1 MISQG
6 GKKILERFVST
17 AKNLLMEN
25 VTQMLQQHYGIWADG
40 HSIPVEQL
48 PNQDTD
54 NVHTARMLH
63 ERLKHLLAALPEE
76 KAEKEKLAVS
86 QLISEQAFTQL
97 NRFCA
102 LRMCEERDLILES
115 IRGGYDSVGF
125 QSYDAIASQV
135 AAPKYERYKWYLHS
149 IFDEL
154 SVELPAVFDRF
165 SPYGLVFPDA
175 STLLKLL
182 QLINDSQLS
191 EWYDEQDGTTVNF
204 WTEDETLGWMFQDY
218 NSLEERRQMREESNK
233 PRNSREM
240 AVRNQFFTPEYIVR
254 FLSDNSLGRIWYE
267 MTGGKS
273 RIGEELCQYMV
284 RRPDETLAERKLKE
298 PTEILSLDP
307 TCGSMHFGIYLY
319 EVYEY
324 IYMDA
329 WDNQPSLLHSF
340 REVHTRESFQ
350 REVPKLIL
358 ENNIFGCEIDP
369 RALQLAALSLW
380 LRAQK
385 SYSQMNIPAN
395 ERPLIKRSNLVLAE
409 AMPGNKRLL
418 NGLME
423 ELDKPL
429 QNLIRKIWDK
439 MKFVGEAGLL
449 FKMEKEIESD
459 IEILRKNWSKVNKQS
474 SVDMFKSDDERQ
486 KDEAEQRSIARLARK
501 EEKEQFF
508 NQVTE
513 KLQEALQQLSA
524 KLSEEEGYENALFTE
539 DATRGFAFIE
549 LCQKRFDCI
558 VMNPPFGEG
567 SENTSDYLDKNYP
580 AWCRNLVCA
589 FFDRMQEML
598 DEQGR
603 LGAIFDR
610 TVMIKSSYESFRKR
624 NLCGFITNCADT
636 GWGVLDASVETSTLV
651 LNKYSSD
658 VEGIFMDVLDVN
670 PEEKAIQL
678 HALIT
683 ALREDEEV
691 KWNHIRKSVD
701 FGNLPNTIIGYYF
714 AESIINL
721 FKFKNIESRNI
732 IVRQGHAFVSTVHYR
747 LFYELLNSNEY
758 YHMYNGGSFS
768 QFYSTYREVA
778 FWGDSGKTVKA
789 NSSVV
794 LRNPDYQLLAG
805 IGYGKRGE
813 IVDAHILHNKSF
825 FTVEG
830 LALTQISETNRYSV
844 LSLINSILG
853 QYSINLY
860 CAQHKHAGYMN
871 LLPMPDY
878 ASRQSDINRIVNAI
892 ITIKRKWFSLDET
905 NLEYHGLLAQI
916 DISQS
921 IDKALGK
928 MQEQLNEDYI
938 RYQELVRENHD
949 LWMDLAGIEPDSDF
963 RKTLNDYKQR
973 RPYEEL
979 LSIDGASNT
988 NVIDKKVMA
997 QEIVM
1002 ELVGMA
1008 FGRWDADYATGKKTI
1023 PEFGNVFDALPFMPV
1038 VSLQNESSPNAS
1050 GSGFPAWEQNIP
1062 KEGTNNSQGGN
1073 TNGAY
1078 FSIPEDGILS
1088 MDADSPLSL
1097 TTHVRDVM
1105 RYIWDERADD
1115 IEYEL
1120 CQLIGCKN
1128 LQNYL
1133 ESPTGF
1139 FDYHFKRYTKS
1150 RRKAPIYWPLSSE
1163 DGSLT
1168 YWVYY
1173 PKLNQNTLHSLIL
1186 KLRDE
1191 NERLHSQIAAT
1202 TDKTQQTLLR
1212 GRQQQVEGMMDE
1224 LNNIINAGYKPN
1236 HDDGVPV
1243 TSCPLVKLIAH
1254 RGWKQECTENWED
1267 LQKGEY
1273 DWSHLAMSMFPAR
1286 VTQKAKK
1293 DWCLALTPGLEH
1305 LCENKPKEKKTR
1317 KKKSDTQT
1325 SIDFE

>member
-54 NVHTARMLH
+54 NVHTARMLR

-76 KAEKEKLAVS
+76 KAEKEKLAVG

-165 SPYGLVFPDA
+165 SPYGLVFPDE

-182 QLINDSQLS
+182 QLINDTQLS

-218 NSLEERRQMREESNK
+218 NSLEERRQMREESTK

-273 RIGEELCQYMV
+273 RIGEDLCQYMV
-284 RRPDETLAERKLKE
+284 RRPDEVLEERQLKE

-340 REVHTRESFQ
+340 RETHTRDSFQ

-358 ENNIFGCEIDP
+358 ENNIYGCEIDP

-418 NGLME
+418 NGLIE
-423 ELDKPL
+423 ELPAPMR
-429 QNLIRKIWDK
+429 NLIKKIWGN
-439 MKFVGEAGLL
+439 MQFVGEAGLL
-449 FKMEKEIESD
+449 FKMEKEIDED
-459 IEILRKNWSKVNKQS
+459 IDYLRQNWGKVNQYRYAS
-474 SVDMFKSDDERQ
+474 LFATDEQ
-486 KDEAEQRSIARLARK
+486 KARILAENEARK
-501 EEKEQFF
+501 VLKQNKEDFF
-508 NQVTE
+508 NEITE
-513 KLQEALQQLSA
+513 RLRESLQQLSA
-524 KLSEEEGYENALFTE
+524 KLSEEDGYENALFTE

-598 DEQGR
+598 AEQGR

-610 TVMIKSSYESFRKR
+610 TVMIKSSYEPFRKR

-658 VEGIFMDVLDVN
+658 VEGVFMDVLDVN
-670 PEEKAIQL
+670 PDEKAAQL
-678 HALIT
+678 YALIT
-683 ALREDEEV
+683 ALKQGETV
-691 KWNHIRKSVD
+691 KWNYIVKSD
-701 FGNLPNTIIGYYF
+701 TFKNLPNTVIGYGFNKY
-714 AESIINL
+714 ILNL
-721 FKFKNIESRNI
+721 FQYDTLEYRKLMPQRGFAL
-732 IVRQGHAFVSTVHYR
+732 VADVHFR
-747 LFYELLNSNEY
+747 LYFEATHHRIYKHL
-758 YHMYNGGSFS
+758 YNGGDYSL
-768 QFYSTYREVA
+768 FYSTYGEVFVWERDGEVA
-778 FWGDSGKTVKA
+778 STYPNFRPTGLSVQGKSGVA
-789 NSSVV
+789 
-794 LRNPDYQLLAG
+794 
-805 IGYGKRGE
+805 YGKRGE
-813 IVDAHILHNKSF
+813 ILDAHILKNGLF

-830 LALTQISETNRYSV
+830 QSVPNLSSSDSFTV
-844 LSLINSILG
+844 LSYLNSIVS
-853 QYSINLY
+853 QYTLNLY
-860 CAQHKHAGYMN
+860 TGQHKPSGYMQ

-878 ASRQSDINRIVNAI
+878 DSHQSDIKLIVNAI
-892 ITIKRKWFSLDET
+892 IKIKRQWFSLDET
-905 NLEYHGLLAQI
+905 NLEYHGLIAQM
-916 DISQS
+916 DISSS
-921 IDKALGK
+921 ISKAIDN
-928 MQEQLNEDYI
+928 MQEQLNADYI
-938 RYQELVRENHD
+938 RYQELVNKND
-949 LWMDLAGIEPDSDF
+949 ALWMDLTGIEPDSDF

-1023 PEFGNVFDALPFMPV
+1023 PEFGDVFDALPFMPV

-1050 GSGFPAWEQNIP
+1050 DSGFPAREQNIP
-1062 KEGTNNSQGGN
+1062 SKRTNNSQGGN

-1097 TTHVRDVM
+1097 TTHIRDVM

-1293 DWCLALTPGLEH
+1293 DWCLALTHGLEH

-1317 KKKSDTQT
+1317 KKKADATEQML
-1325 SIDFE
+1325 DL

>member
-54 NVHTARMLH
+54 NIHTARMLR

-76 KAEKEKLAVS
+76 KAEKEKLAVG

-165 SPYGLVFPDA
+165 SPYGLVFPDE

-182 QLINDSQLS
+182 QLINDTQLS

-267 MTGGKS
+267 MTGGNS
-273 RIGEELCQYMV
+273 RIGEDLCQYMV
-284 RRPDETLAERKLKE
+284 RRPDEVLNERQLKE

-340 REVHTRESFQ
+340 REIHTRDSFQ

-418 NGLME
+418 NGLIE
-423 ELDKPL
+423 ELPAPMR
-429 QNLIRKIWDK
+429 NLIRKIWEK
-439 MKFVGEAGLL
+439 MQFVGEAGLL
-449 FKMEKEIESD
+449 FKMEKEIEED
-459 IEILRKNWSKVNKQS
+459 IDYLRQNWGKVNQYRYAS
-474 SVDMFKSDDERQ
+474 IFSTDEQ
-486 KDEAEQRSIARLARK
+486 KAKILAENEAKKALNQNK
-501 EEKEQFF
+501 EEFF
-508 NQVTE
+508 NEITE
-513 KLQEALQQLSA
+513 RLRESLQQLSA

-567 SENTSDYLDKNYP
+567 SENTTDYLDANYP
-580 AWCRNLVCA
+580 NWCRNLVCA
-589 FFDRMQEML
+589 FFDRMQNLLNEGGL
-598 DEQGR
+598 
-603 LGAIFDR
+603 LGAIYDR
-610 TVMIKSSYESFRKR
+610 TVFIKALYEEFRKS
-624 NLCGFITNCADT
+624 NMCGYIRNCADT
-636 GWGVLDASVETSTLV
+636 GWNVLDANVETTVTVMSGQSQDISGTFINVRDDLKKDVALLHSINVINKGGYLSNTYVSNSLDFMTLPNSV
-651 LNKYSSD
+651 IGYNFDKSILNVFKLPTLQKRGFEAKGGHKFHVQLFVRLYWEVSESNVFEPVAGNGKFYHFYAPYRD
-658 VEGIFMDVLDVN
+658 MAEWKDKGIRVYAMNLIRN
-670 PEEKAIQL
+670 PEAQKTIGTYYGERGDIIDAQILKPNMFTTQGYIGIPAKT
-678 HALIT
+678 H
-683 ALREDEEV
+683 DE
-691 KWNHIRKSVD
+691 
-701 FGNLPNTIIGYYF
+701 GYICT
-714 AESIINL
+714 S
-721 FKFKNIESRNI
+721 
-732 IVRQGHAFVSTVHYR
+732 FV
-747 LFYELLNSNEY
+747 
-758 YHMYNGGSFS
+758 
-768 QFYSTYREVA
+768 
-778 FWGDSGKTVKA
+778 
-789 NSSVV
+789 
-794 LRNPDYQLLAG
+794 
-805 IGYGKRGE
+805 
-813 IVDAHILHNKSF
+813 
-825 FTVEG
+825 
-830 LALTQISETNRYSV
+830 
-844 LSLINSILG
+844 NSILS
-853 QYSINLY
+853 QYFLNLY
-860 CAQHKHAGYMN
+860 SGGHKMTTYVN
-871 LLPMPDY
+871 QIPMPQY
-878 ASRQSDINRIVNAI
+878 NSKEEEVVQTVKNAI
-892 ITIKRKWFSLDET
+892 LIKRHWFSLEET
-905 NLEYHGLLAQI
+905 NLEYHGLIAQMDI
-916 DISQS
+916 DQS
-921 IDKALGK
+921 ISKALDK
-928 MQEQLNEDYI
+928 MQEQLNSDYI
-938 RYQELVRENHD
+938 RYQELVSKNDD

-1023 PEFGNVFDALPFMPV
+1023 PEFGDVFDALPFMPV

-1088 MDADSPLSL
+1088 MDTDSSLSL

-1267 LQKGEY
+1267 MQKGEC

-1293 DWCLALTPGLEH
+1293 DWCLALTHGLEH

-1317 KKKSDTQT
+1317 KKKVDATEQML
-1325 SIDFE
+1325 DL

>member
-54 NVHTARMLH
+54 NVHTARMLR

-76 KAEKEKLAVS
+76 KAEKEKLAVG

-165 SPYGLVFPDA
+165 SPYGLVFPDE

-267 MTGGKS
+267 MTGGNS
-273 RIGEELCQYMV
+273 RIGEDLCQYMV
-284 RRPDETLAERKLKE
+284 RRPDEVLNERQLKE

-340 REVHTRESFQ
+340 REIHTRDSFQ

-418 NGLME
+418 NGLIE
-423 ELDKPL
+423 ELPAPMR
-429 QNLIRKIWDK
+429 NLIRKIWEK
-439 MKFVGEAGLL
+439 MQFVGEAGLL

-658 VEGIFMDVLDVN
+658 VEGVFMDILDVN
-670 PEEKAIQL
+670 PEEKKDQL

-683 ALREDEEV
+683 AFRNNEKV
-691 KWNHIRKSVD
+691 KWNYIAKSTDFVD
-701 FGNLPNTIIGYYF
+701 LPNSIIGYYF
-714 AESIINL
+714 DEHILHLFHNNNL
-721 FKFKNIESRNI
+721 KKRDFTPRHGFSFY
-732 IVRQGHAFVSTVHYR
+732 VPVHNRLYYECTSPIYVHQYPGSNYT
-747 LFYELLNSNEY
+747 LFYTVYRVLVDWKDNGNIVKTWKAFRGCNEEYRY
-758 YHMYNGGSFS
+758 YTG
-768 QFYSTYREVA
+768 V
-778 FWGDSGKTVKA
+778 
-789 NSSVV
+789 
-794 LRNPDYQLLAG
+794 
-805 IGYGKRGE
+805 GYGNRGD
-813 IVDAHILHNKSF
+813 IVDAHILKDNCFFTNEGQAIPNKSHKDSI
-825 FTVEG
+825 VC
-830 LALTQISETNRYSV
+830 
-844 LSLINSILG
+844 LSYVNSIIAH
-853 QYSINLY
+853 YSINLY
-860 CAQHKHAGYMN
+860 TGQHKQAGNMA

-878 ASRQSDINRIVNAI
+878 ASRQSDIERIVNDI
-892 ITIKRKWFSLDET
+892 INIKRQWFSLDET

-928 MQEQLNEDYI
+928 TQEQLNEDYI
-938 RYQELVRENHD
+938 RYQELVRENDD

-979 LSIDGASNT
+979 LSIDGASSQ

-1008 FGRWDADYATGKKTI
+1008 FGRWDADYAIGTKAI
-1023 PEFGNVFDALPFMPV
+1023 PAFGDVFDALPFMPIV
-1038 VSLQNESSPNAS
+1038 ARQHDSSPNAN
-1050 GSGFPAWEQNIP
+1050 GSEFPAWEQNIP
-1062 KEGTNNSQGGN
+1062 SKGTNNSQGGN

-1212 GRQQQVEGMMDE
+1212 GRQQQVESMMDE

-1293 DWCLALTPGLEH
+1293 DWCLALTHGLEH

-1317 KKKSDTQT
+1317 KKKVDATEQML
-1325 SIDFE
+1325 DL